1 MVMSMKT
8 ARLSVTGFGLALILA
23 GCGSSGSSGT
33 GGSTGNG
40 GSSSSGGTN
49 GSGHGGSSSSGGS
62 TGTGGA
68 SHTGGSTG
76 NGGSGNATGGAT
88 GTGGSGSGTGGATGT
103 GGAGSGTGGATGAG
117 GSGSGTGGATG
128 TGGSGSGT
136 GGATGNGG
144 SGSGTGGTS
153 STGAVTVQLGM
164 TEQMIEGFGIND
176 NWNPLTDAQAKA
188 MFDASAGIGMT
199 ILRTGMSPTGAFYN
213 STEASNI
220 STAKSHGATKII
232 GSVWTAPANCK
243 DNGSITGGGH
253 LLTSCYDSFSTTIA
267 SFAKNNGLYA
277 MSIANEPEFASCGTS
292 DPCNGNYDTMV
303 YTATEMVNFLKM
315 AGPKLQAMG
324 VKVIAPETSEWN
336 HLWTNISAGPDPGG
350 HESSDPLGCGCFPDK
365 NTNSCASKCSLGM
378 GYDYG
383 HYLAKDTAAWAD
395 FDIIG
400 THEYDSQVA
409 TAWPS
414 DVNGG
419 KPNKEVWQT
428 EMAGVKWW
436 PEQGASS
443 DITDGVAVA
452 EWVHSALVTG
462 NASAWLWWWYQP
474 MSGGT
479 NDNEGIVLQN
489 GTDTKRHYT
498 IGNFSKFVRP
508 GYTRVDVT
516 GNVPSGVELSAYKGT
531 DGTVAI
537 VAINSST
544 STVSVPITISGGTAP
559 ASLTPYLTD
568 ANNSLVAKT
577 AVTVSGGS
585 FTASLGGPSVTT
597 FVGK

>member
-1 MVMSMKT
+1 MRIAAKYAKTHARVLGQSPRTAPPGDGACRRPEGGLERSRSLSGLRGMVMSMKT

-76 NGGSGNATGGAT
+76 NGGSGNATGVAT
-88 GTGGSGSGTGGATGT
+88 GT
-103 GGAGSGTGGATGAG
+103 G

-253 LLTSCYDSFSTTIA
+253 LLTSCYDSWSTSIA
-267 SFAKNNGLYA
+267 SFAKSNGLYA
-277 MSIANEPEFASCGTS
+277 MSLANEPEFASCGTN

-303 YTATEMVNFLKM
+303 YTAT
-315 AGPKLQAMG
+315 
-324 VKVIAPETSEWN
+324 
-336 HLWTNISAGPDPGG
+336 
-350 HESSDPLGCGCFPDK
+350 
-365 NTNSCASKCSLGM
+365 
-378 GYDYG
+378 
-383 HYLAKDTAAWAD
+383 
-395 FDIIG
+395 
-400 THEYDSQVA
+400 
-409 TAWPS
+409 
-414 DVNGG
+414 
-419 KPNKEVWQT
+419 
-428 EMAGVKWW
+428 
-436 PEQGASS
+436 
-443 DITDGVAVA
+443 
-452 EWVHSALVTG
+452 
-462 NASAWLWWWYQP
+462 
-474 MSGGT
+474 
-479 NDNEGIVLQN
+479 
-489 GTDTKRHYT
+489 
-498 IGNFSKFVRP
+498 
-508 GYTRVDVT
+508 
-516 GNVPSGVELSAYKGT
+516 
-531 DGTVAI
+531 
-537 VAINSST
+537 
-544 STVSVPITISGGTAP
+544 
-559 ASLTPYLTD
+559 
-568 ANNSLVAKT
+568 
-577 AVTVSGGS
+577 
-585 FTASLGGPSVTT
+585 
-597 FVGK
+597 

>member
-1 MVMSMKT
+1 MRIAAKYAKTHARVLGQSPRTAPPGDGACRRPRGEVLGKPRSLSGLRGMVMSMKT
-8 ARLSVTGFGLALILA
+8 ARLSITGFGLALILA
-23 GCGSSGSSGT
+23 GCGSSGSSGS
-33 GGSTGNG
+33 GGSNGNGGSGTGNG
-40 GSSSSGGTN
+40 GTTGAG
-49 GSGHGGSSSSGGS
+49 GSGHTGGS

-68 SHTGGSTG
+68 GTGTGGSGTSTGGSTG
-76 NGGSGNATGGAT
+76 AGGSSSGTGGTSST
-88 GTGGSGSGTGGATGT
+88 GTGGSGSGTGGSTGT
-103 GGAGSGTGGATGAG
+103 
-117 GSGSGTGGATG
+117 
-128 TGGSGSGT
+128 
-136 GGATGNGG
+136 GG

-365 NTNSCASKCSLGM
+365 NTNSCASKCSSGM

-436 PEQGASS
+436 PEQGAS
-443 DITDGVAVA
+443 
-452 EWVHSALVTG
+452 
-462 NASAWLWWWYQP
+462 
-474 MSGGT
+474 
-479 NDNEGIVLQN
+479 
-489 GTDTKRHYT
+489 
-498 IGNFSKFVRP
+498 
-508 GYTRVDVT
+508 
-516 GNVPSGVELSAYKGT
+516 
-531 DGTVAI
+531 
-537 VAINSST
+537 
-544 STVSVPITISGGTAP
+544 
-559 ASLTPYLTD
+559 
-568 ANNSLVAKT
+568 
-577 AVTVSGGS
+577 
-585 FTASLGGPSVTT
+585 
-597 FVGK
+597 

>member
-1 MVMSMKT
+1 MRIAAKYAKTHARVLGQSPWTAPPGDGACRRPEGGLERSRSLSGLRGMVMSMKT

-76 NGGSGNATGGAT
+76 NGGSGSA
-88 GTGGSGSGTGGATGT
+88 
-103 GGAGSGTGGATGAG
+103 
-117 GSGSGTGGATG
+117 
-128 TGGSGSGT
+128 
-136 GGATGNGG
+136 
-144 SGSGTGGTS
+144 TGGTS

-350 HESSDPLGCGCFPDK
+350 HESSDP
-365 NTNSCASKCSLGM
+365 
-378 GYDYG
+378 
-383 HYLAKDTAAWAD
+383 
-395 FDIIG
+395 
-400 THEYDSQVA
+400 
-409 TAWPS
+409 
-414 DVNGG
+414 
-419 KPNKEVWQT
+419 
-428 EMAGVKWW
+428 
-436 PEQGASS
+436 
-443 DITDGVAVA
+443 
-452 EWVHSALVTG
+452 
-462 NASAWLWWWYQP
+462 
-474 MSGGT
+474 
-479 NDNEGIVLQN
+479 
-489 GTDTKRHYT
+489 
-498 IGNFSKFVRP
+498 
-508 GYTRVDVT
+508 
-516 GNVPSGVELSAYKGT
+516 
-531 DGTVAI
+531 
-537 VAINSST
+537 
-544 STVSVPITISGGTAP
+544 
-559 ASLTPYLTD
+559 
-568 ANNSLVAKT
+568 
-577 AVTVSGGS
+577 
-585 FTASLGGPSVTT
+585 
-597 FVGK
+597 